1 MWTNPQKTM
10 DLVTFTKKT
19 LNGKR
24 QFLCSEYSDWLPTVT
39 SLSLIKQWVTLN
51 I

>member
-10 DLVTFTKKT
+10 DLVTFTKKI

-24 QFLCSEYSDWLPTVT
+24 QFLCCEYSDWLPTVT